1 MAANFTHKQ
10 FQTPAAALRR
20 KDEEALAAHSRQ
32 SQSSLVAL
40 QRHIGNAGVQRL
52 MNTPAVRLQSQ
63 SGMLHRKGCGCA
75 GCCGKS
81 DDEAISRKTDSSI
94 QREGEDEGGSW
105 LDDAMN
111 TVGELT
117 GMNNAGSQIGDI
129 VGGIQ
134 NTVNQGIDAVTGA
147 ASDAANWAGEQW
159 NNATGGGG
167 GTNSVN
173 NNESESDSSESEES
187 NWWDDAVNT
196 VSSLLDGEDAAQEL
210 SGGGSWLDKL
220 TEGVESFFEDEQPE
234 SESGEGG
241 AASCVGTAVVGNGEA
256 TSGGVSVR
264 GITTADF
271 AAATAASSFTP
282 GKITPKGN
290 NTYDVSGTE
299 TIDYSIPLPTV
310 SYKISPQPLSACK
323 QQKVDAFIA
332 GDLGAHEK
340 QHQDTFK
347 NTYDGK
353 ESFAHTFTGIVASNS
368 AELST
373 KIQEE
378 ETKLNATKVAARQAK
393 AQAAS
398 NKLDQPAWNKPI
410 PGIDECKD

>member
-1 MAANFTHKQ
+1 MTANFTHKQ
-10 FQTPAAALRR
+10 PQPSAMALRR
-20 KDEEALAAHSRQ
+20 KDEGALAAHSKQ
-32 SQSSLVAL
+32 SQPSLIAL
-40 QRHIGNAGVQRL
+40 QRHIGNAGMQRL
-52 MNTPAVRLQSQ
+52 MNTPAVRLQAQ

-75 GCCGKS
+75 GCSGGKS
-81 DDEAISRKTDSSI
+81 DDEAISRKTDNSI
-94 QREGEDEGGSW
+94 QREGEEEGGSW

-134 NTVNQGIDAVTGA
+134 DTVNQGIDAVTGA
-147 ASDAANWAGEQW
+147 ASDAANWAGDQW
-159 NNATGGGG
+159 NNATGGGA
-167 GTNSVN
+167 NSVN
-173 NNESESDSSESEES
+173 NNESESDGGEGQES

-196 VSSLLDGEDAAQEL
+196 VSSWLDGEDAAQEI
-210 SGGGSWLDKL
+210 SGGGSWLDNL
-220 TEGVESFFEDEQPE
+220 TEGVESFFEDEQAE

-241 AASCVGTAVVGNGEA
+241 AASCAGTAAVGNGEA
-256 TSGGVSVR
+256 SSGGVSVR
-264 GITTADF
+264 GITTANF

-310 SYKISPQPLSACK
+310 SYKISPQPLSDCK

-347 NTYDGK
+347 NTYDGQ

-368 AELST
+368 AELSA

-378 ETKLNATKVAARQAK
+378 ETKLNATRVAARQAK

-398 NKLDQPAWNKPI
+398 NKLDQPPWNKPI